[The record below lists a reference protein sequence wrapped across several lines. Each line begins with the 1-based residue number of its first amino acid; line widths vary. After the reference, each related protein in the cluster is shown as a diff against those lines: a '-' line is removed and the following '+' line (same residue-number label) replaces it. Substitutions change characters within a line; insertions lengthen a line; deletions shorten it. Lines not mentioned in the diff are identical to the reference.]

1 MVSHVHR
8 LRENLSG
15 QPCDMLPRVQS
26 LACKC
31 CQRSKLSLRR
41 FSTALHRFGSM
52 THYTIL
58 GIKPDA
64 TLEEIKTA
72 FLKQSKKLHPDID
85 LSNPNLHTQ
94 FVRLNEA
101 YSVLSKHSSRMEYD
115 AKLRLQQHAE
125 PFKSQARS
133 SSKDNPFYY
142 HVNPTS
148 SYGFNKS
155 EQQQYWEQ
163 FWYPTKEDAAFHG
176 ANKHKMNLK
185 MSGYCIFILLA
196 GVFIH
201 YAGFR
206 KLEEAHNNFMDH
218 KDRVITE
225 IYNESKERARTNGF
239 KKQQEI
245 LRQKH
250 ADFMEKYRMKK

>member
-206 KLEEAHNNFMDH
+206 FP
-218 KDRVITE
+218 T
-225 IYNESKERARTNGF
+225 
-239 KKQQEI
+239 
-245 LRQKH
+245 
-250 ADFMEKYRMKK
+250 